1 MHFDKII
8 FDGFVAALEAGA
20 PGQLL
25 KMLIASLTKNQAM
38 LLHLVKRLGR
48 WQMAGKTAV
57 MMDPALLLQQMKA
70 TEIMMALIVL
80 LVRTLCLINVG

>member
-25 KMLIASLTKNQAM
+25 KMLIASLTK
-38 LLHLVKRLGR
+38 
-48 WQMAGKTAV
+48 KTK
-57 MMDPALLLQQMKA
+57 PCYC
-70 TEIMMALIVL
+70 TW
-80 LVRTLCLINVG
+80 